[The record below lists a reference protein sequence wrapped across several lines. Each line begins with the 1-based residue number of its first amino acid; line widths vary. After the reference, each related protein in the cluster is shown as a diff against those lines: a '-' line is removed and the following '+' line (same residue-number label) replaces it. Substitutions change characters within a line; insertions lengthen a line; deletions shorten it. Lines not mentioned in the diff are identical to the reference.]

1 MQNTCRKGFT
11 LIELL
16 AAIAVLAVLAAI
28 AVPGYQ
34 KYVRDIRLN
43 HARTV
48 LLQNAH
54 FMERFYQ
61 QHRSF
66 KQTSTTWPALPHTTT
81 GYFCIR
87 PQGNPR
93 GAHSD
98 KFTLKAVA
106 FDKNGEARIIKIN
119 ESLTAVVCESS
130 TSSCSDKGGFF
141 SGGGSVD
148 KKCRVFQ

>member
-1 MQNTCRKGFT
+1 MQNACRQGFT
-11 LIELL
+11 LLELL
-16 AAIAVLAVLAAI
+16 AVIAVSAVLAVI
-28 AVPGYQ
+28 AVPAYQ
-34 KYVRDIRLN
+34 KYVRDTRLN

-66 KQTSTTWPALPHTTT
+66 KQTSTTWPVLPHTETEH
-81 GYFCIR
+81 FCIR
-87 PQGNPR
+87 PQGNAR
-93 GAHSD
+93 GARD
-98 KFTLKAVA
+98 GKFTLKAVS
-106 FDKNGEARIIKIN
+106 FDKNGEARVVKIN

-130 TSSCSDKGGFF
+130 ASTCEDKGNFF
-141 SGGGSVD
+141 AGGSRVD

>member
-1 MQNTCRKGFT
+1 MPKTCKKGFT
-11 LIELL
+11 LPEL
-16 AAIAVLAVLAAI
+16 LAVLALLSILAAV
-28 AVPGYQ
+28 AVPTYQ
-34 KYVRDIRLN
+34 KYIRDTRLN

-66 KQTSTTWPALPHTTT
+66 KQTSTAWPALPHTATEH
-81 GYFCIR
+81 FCIR
-87 PQGNPR
+87 PQGNAR
-93 GAHSD
+93 GAHND

-106 FDKNGEARIIKIN
+106 FDKGSEARIIKIN

-130 TSSCSDKGGFF
+130 TSTCSDTGDFF
-141 SGGGSVD
+141 AGGSLVD
-148 KKCRVFQ
+148 QKCTVFQ

>member
-1 MQNTCRKGFT
+1 MQNACRQGFT
-11 LIELL
+11 LVELL
-16 AAIAVLAVLAAI
+16 AAIAVLAVLAVI
-28 AVPGYQ
+28 TVPAYQ
-34 KYVRDIRLN
+34 KYVRDTRLN

-66 KQTSTTWPALPHTTT
+66 KQTSTTWPALPHTAT

-87 PQGNPR
+87 PQANAR
-93 GAHSD
+93 GAHD
-98 KFTLKAVA
+98 GKFTLKAVA

-130 TSSCSDKGGFF
+130 TSTCADSGGFF
-141 SGGGSVD
+141 AGGSTVD